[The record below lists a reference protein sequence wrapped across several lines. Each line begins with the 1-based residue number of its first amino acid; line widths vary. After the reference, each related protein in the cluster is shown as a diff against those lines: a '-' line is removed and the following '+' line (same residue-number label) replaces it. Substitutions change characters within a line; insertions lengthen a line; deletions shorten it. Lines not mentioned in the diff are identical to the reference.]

1 MAHIEF
7 DHVTK
12 RYGDVVAVRD
22 ITVTVED
29 REFFCFFGPP
39 SSGKSTLL
47 RLLLGI
53 EKPTEGEIR
62 IDGKV
67 VNAQS
72 PAERNLAMVFQ
83 NLALFPHMSAR
94 DNLRFPLVERGVATN
109 IIDERLGGIA
119 DKLHIGHLLGKRP
132 AQLSGGERQRV
143 AIGRALMR
151 EATAYLMDDPI
162 SALDAR
168 LREEMR
174 VELKRLQREIG
185 HTFIYVTHDQEEAM
199 SVADRMAILEHGV
212 IRQIDPPQLI
222 YDRPHSRYV
231 ASIVGAPTMNFVAGE
246 FDGSRGEFRSADGA
260 LKVALSGYCGEATEA
275 VDLAFR
281 PEDTV
286 LGGADGMPARVVS
299 VEPLGAF
306 SIVIVDSGS
315 QALKAMIKG
324 QATPSTGDVVTVGV
338 TPSRVAMF
346 RHSDGRRLEA
356 DAHHPTIN
364 IKTAREETQPC

>member
-109 IIDERLGGIA
+109 VIDERLGGIA
-119 DKLHIGHLLGKRP
+119 DKLHIGRLLDKRP

-222 YDRPHSRYV
+222 YDRPQSRYV
-231 ASIVGAPTMNFVAGE
+231 ASIVGAPAMNFVAGE
-246 FDGSRGEFRSADGA
+246 FDGTRGEFRSADGA
-260 LKVALSGYCGEATEA
+260 LKVALPGYCGEAAGA

-286 LGGADGMPARVVS
+286 LDGEEGMPARVVS

-306 SIVIVDSGS
+306 SIVIVDNGS
-315 QALKAMIKG
+315 QALKAMIRG
-324 QATPSTGDVVTVGV
+324 QATPSTGDVVSVGV
-338 TPSRVAMF
+338 TLSRAAMF

-356 DAHHPTIN
+356 DPHHPTIN
-364 IKTAREETQPC
+364 IKQTREETQPC

>member
-12 RYGDVVAVRD
+12 QYGDVVAIRD

-47 RLLLGI
+47 RLLLGL
-53 EKPTEGEIR
+53 EKPTDGEIR

-67 VNAQS
+67 VNARS

-83 NLALFPHMSAR
+83 NLALFPHMTAR
-94 DNLRFPLVERGVATN
+94 DNLRFPLVERGVAAAV
-109 IIDERLGGIA
+109 IEERLGAIA
-119 DKLHIGHLLGKRP
+119 DKLHIAHLLDKRP

-212 IRQIDPPQLI
+212 VRQIDAPQLI
-222 YDRPHSRYV
+222 YDRPNSRYV
-231 ASIVGAPTMNFVAGE
+231 ASIVGSPTMNFVSGE
-246 FDGSRGEFRSADGA
+246 LDGATGEFRSADGL
-260 LKVALSGYCGEATEA
+260 LKVAVPGHCDSRTEA

-286 LGGADGMPARVVS
+286 LGGESGMPARVVS

-306 SIVIVDSGS
+306 SIVVVDSGS
-315 QALKAMIKG
+315 QPLKAMVKG
-324 QATPSTGDVVTVGV
+324 QAVPVTGDAITVGV
-338 TPSRVAMF
+338 TPSRVALF
-346 RHSDGRRLEA
+346 RKSDGQRLEA
-356 DAHHPTIN
+356 GSSRPPIN
-364 IKTAREETQPC
+364 IKQTKEETQPC

>member
-53 EKPTEGEIR
+53 EKPSDGEIR

-67 VNAQS
+67 VNARS

-94 DNLRFPLVERGVATN
+94 DNLRFPLVERGVAAS
-109 IIDERLGGIA
+109 IIGTRLDGIA
-119 DKLHIGHLLGKRP
+119 DKLHISHLLDKRP

-199 SVADRMAILEHGV
+199 SVADRMAILDHGA
-212 IRQIDPPQLI
+212 IRQIDPPQRI
-222 YDRPHSRYV
+222 YDWPRSRYV
-231 ASIVGAPTMNFVAGE
+231 ASIVGAPTMNFVAGA
-246 FDGSRGEFRSADGA
+246 FDGATGEFRSADGT
-260 LKVALSGYCGEATEA
+260 LKVALAGRCDGGTEP
-275 VDLAFR
+275 VDLPFR

-286 LGGADGMPARVVS
+286 LGAETGVPARVVS

-306 SIVIVDSGS
+306 SIVIVDCGE
-315 QALKAMIKG
+315 QRLKAMVKG
-324 QATPSTGDVVTVGV
+324 QATPATGEVVAVGV
-338 TPSRVAMF
+338 TSSRVALF
-346 RHSDGRRLEA
+346 RQSDGQRLELNA
-356 DAHHPTIN
+356 YRSAIN
-364 IKTAREETQPC
+364 IKQAREETQPC

>member
-12 RYGDVVAVRD
+12 RYGDVFAVRD
-22 ITVTVED
+22 ITVTVKD

-53 EKPTEGEIR
+53 EKPTDGEIR

-67 VNAQS
+67 VNARS

-83 NLALFPHMSAR
+83 NLALFPHMSAC
-94 DNLRFPLVERGVATN
+94 DNLRFPLAERGVATSL
-109 IIDERLGGIA
+109 IEERLGGIA
-119 DKLHIGHLLGKRP
+119 AKLHIGHLLDKRP

-212 IRQIDPPQLI
+212 IRQIDPPQRI
-222 YDRPHSRYV
+222 YDWPNSRYV
-231 ASIVGAPTMNFVAGE
+231 ASIVGSPTMNFVSGE
-246 FDGSRGEFRSADGA
+246 FDGATSEFRSGDGA
-260 LKVALSGYCGEATEA
+260 LKIELPGYDSNGTEA

-286 LGGADGMPARVVS
+286 LGVDAGVPARVVS

-306 SIVIVDSGS
+306 SIVIIDCGS
-315 QALKAMIKG
+315 QALKAMVKG
-324 QATPSTGDVVTVGV
+324 QAAPTTGSTVTIGVV
-338 TPSRVAMF
+338 PSRVAMF
-346 RHSDGRRLEA
+346 RRDDGRRLEPKE
-356 DAHHPTIN
+356 HPRATN
-364 IKTAREETQPC
+364 TKQAREETQPC

>member
-109 IIDERLGGIA
+109 IIDERLRGIA
-119 DKLHIGHLLGKRP
+119 DKLHIGRLLDKRP

-231 ASIVGAPTMNFVAGE
+231 ASIVGAPAMNFVAGE
-246 FDGSRGEFRSADGA
+246 FDGACGEFRSADGT
-260 LKVALSGYCGEATEA
+260 LKVALPGYCDQASGA

-286 LGGADGMPARVVS
+286 LGGAQGMPARVVS

-324 QATPSTGDVVTVGV
+324 QATPTTGDVVTVGV

-356 DAHHPTIN
+356 DAHPPTIN
-364 IKTAREETQPC
+364 IKQARGETQPC

>member
-47 RLLLGI
+47 RLLLGL
-53 EKPTEGEIR
+53 EKPTDGEIR

-67 VNAQS
+67 VNALS

-94 DNLRFPLVERGVATN
+94 DNLRFPLVERGVAASV
-109 IIDERLGGIA
+109 IEERLGAIA
-119 DKLHIGHLLGKRP
+119 DKLHIARLLDKRP

-212 IRQIDPPQLI
+212 VRQIDAPQLI
-222 YDRPHSRYV
+222 YDRPNSRYV
-231 ASIVGAPTMNFVAGE
+231 ASIIGSPTMNFVSGELNGATGE
-246 FDGSRGEFRSADGA
+246 FCSVDGA
-260 LKVALSGYCGEATEA
+260 LKLALPGQRSSRTEA

-281 PEDTV
+281 PEDAV
-286 LGGADGMPARVVS
+286 LGGEPGMQARVVS

-306 SIVIVDSGS
+306 SIVVVDSGS
-315 QALKAMIKG
+315 QRLKAMVKG
-324 QATPSTGDVVTVGV
+324 QAVPVTGDSITLDV
-338 TPSRVAMF
+338 TPSRVALF
-346 RHSDGRRLEA
+346 RRSDGQRLEA
-356 DAHHPTIN
+356 IASRPAIN
-364 IKTAREETQPC
+364 IKQTREETQPC